1 MAIKKIKD
9 TEGTI
14 HDIDAIKFGGLD
26 PDAFVLAAGD
36 TMTGKLSIES
46 NSWNNQLSLK
56 RSNNG
61 ENWGPAI
68 EFATEGGTSAYV
80 CVPPAKRRLASTP
93 DGTTP
98 TLKYYHQV
106 GDIKNGEGINV
117 TTSDCSAT
125 ISLKS
130 PTSTTKGGVKNG
142 STVTSATG
150 YTACPIIN
158 DVVYYKDTD
167 TDTNNDQKTSS
178 SNKTDTKLL
187 LVGATT
193 ASTAGQ
199 TTYTNSNCYVGTDNC
214 LYSNGSKVLTAGD
227 GDTKNTVGITT
238 TSNKIYLVGATST
251 STTTGASANSYTNA
265 SVYATNGTL
274 CAFNIDATNNLY
286 GYTIEGNTVN
296 GDTVSAVTVRTSNLH
311 VTNGNTTGGKIVFG
325 DINEDDV
332 NIHDDSHYVC
342 IEEIDEDC
350 LNFRANV
357 FNFSSMDNDAY
368 GDSPVSIT
376 NGVVTANTFNG
387 DLSGTADTATC
398 LADKSKGSAAQPVY
412 INASGRPVACTCLV
426 SSNVPSNAVFTDTK
440 NTVGITTTTSK
451 IYLVG
456 ATSTSTTTGA
466 SANSYTNASVFV
478 SGNYLYSGGAK
489 VLTAGDGDTKNTVGI
504 TTTASKIYLVGATS
518 TSTTTGASAISYTN
532 ASVFISGNYLYS
544 GGVQVKTADVNVTST
559 ITSTST
565 YYLCGSTSSSNATG
579 SLVKRS
585 NVYVNA
591 SAYLNAVAF
600 YETSD
605 ERLKDFSNKIDVDLD
620 KISKIKKHRFTW
632 KDSEN
637 KKEEIGVS
645 SQEIRELY
653 PEIVSENEEGYL
665 SVAYDKLA
673 VVALAAID
681 ELHKKNKELEARIEL
696 LESKLLN

>member
-238 TSNKIYLVGATST
+238 T
-251 STTTGASANSYTNA
+251 
-265 SVYATNGTL
+265 
-274 CAFNIDATNNLY
+274 
-286 GYTIEGNTVN
+286 
-296 GDTVSAVTVRTSNLH
+296 
-311 VTNGNTTGGKIVFG
+311 
-325 DINEDDV
+325 
-332 NIHDDSHYVC
+332 
-342 IEEIDEDC
+342 
-350 LNFRANV
+350 
-357 FNFSSMDNDAY
+357 
-368 GDSPVSIT
+368 
-376 NGVVTANTFNG
+376 
-387 DLSGTADTATC
+387 
-398 LADKSKGSAAQPVY
+398 
-412 INASGRPVACTCLV
+412 
-426 SSNVPSNAVFTDTK
+426 
-440 NTVGITTTTSK
+440 TSK

-645 SQEIRELY
+645 AQEIRELY